1 MNADINRRLENF
13 IRLGKIK
20 TFTPSLPFP
29 TVTVDLGEI
38 TTAEIR
44 FLNLR
49 AGNDKTWDPIN
60 PGEEVIVLSPCGVL
74 ELGIAIAGLNNEENP
89 ALSLDPNKNI
99 RLFSDGCLIS
109 YDTST
114 HVLEVILPED
124 GTATITANGG
134 VTVNANGGV
143 TVNANDGL
151 TINAVSGGTT
161 HNGNLFINGS
171 SVTTGNNTVGGSQL
185 VQGSSHATG
194 DFSTEADVKAG
205 DISLKSHRTTGVQ
218 SGGDVSGVPTS

>member
-1 MNADINRRLENF
+1 MNADINRRLENV

-49 AGNDKTWDPIN
+49 AGNDKTWDPIS

-89 ALSLDPNKNI
+89 AISTDLYKNI
-99 RLFSDGCLIS
+99 RIFSDGCMIS
-109 YDTST
+109 YDTNT
-114 HVLEVILPED
+114 HALEVILPEA
-124 GTATITANGG
+124 GTAVLTANGG

-143 TVNANDGL
+143 TVNANEGL

-161 HNGNLFINGS
+161 HNGNLLINGS
-171 SVTTGNNTVGGSQL
+171 SITTGNNTVMGSQL
-185 VQGSSHATG
+185 VQGSSHSTG

-205 DISLKSHRTTGVQ
+205 DISLKEHKTTGVQ
-218 SGGDVSGVPTS
+218 SGSDISGVPTQ

>member
-1 MNADINRRLENF
+1 MNADINRRLENI

-49 AGNDKTWDPIN
+49 AGNDKTWDPIS

-74 ELGIAIAGLNNEENP
+74 ELGIAIAGLNNKENP
-89 ALSLDPNKNI
+89 AISSDPNKNI
-99 RLFSDGCLIS
+99 RLFSDGCVIS
-109 YDTST
+109 YDTSS
-114 HVLEVILPED
+114 HILEVVLPED

-161 HNGNLFINGS
+161 HNGNLHINGS
-171 SVTTGNNTVGGSQL
+171 SITTGNNTVMGSQL
-185 VQGSSHATG
+185 VQGSSHSTG
-194 DFSTEADVKAG
+194 DFSTEGDVKAG
-205 DISLKSHRTTGVQ
+205 SVSTKHHKHPGDSGGTTGE
-218 SGGDVSGVPTS
+218 PIP